1 MYIIFL
7 IGYDGFLFFFFCR
20 KFFKVI
26 EDDIFLGIFLFFYIY
41 GMCLVMMGVLV
52 DGGKLVILLKFD
64 LEMFLKVL
72 DLYKVVISFIKKDI
86 FYNISCIKFILM

>member
-1 MYIIFL
+1 M
-7 IGYDGFLFFFFCR
+7 IGYDGFLFFFFFCR

-72 DLYKVVISFIKKDI
+72 DLYKVVISFIKKI
-86 FYNISCIKFILM
+86 FFII

>member
-72 DLYKVVISFIKKDI
+72 DLYKVVISFIKKI
-86 FYNISCIKFILM
+86 FFII

>member
-1 MYIIFL
+1 MGIFYRCGRMGEFLEMY
-7 IGYDGFLFFFFCR
+7 Y
-20 KFFKVI
+20 
-26 EDDIFLGIFLFFYIY
+26 FLGIFLFFYIY

-72 DLYKVVISFIKKDI
+72 DLYKVVIS
-86 FYNISCIKFILM
+86 L